1 MTTPIQPGPDFV
13 SAAYRQAY
21 ARINGLVV
29 VGEGMADQHFRRLA
43 RAIPDD
49 ADELRRLG
57 AMEGRHARELAGCGA
72 NLGIR
77 PDLALA
83 RKLFEPLH
91 DLFHSCDRRGN
102 LPGCLVIQCL
112 IVECFAVAAYASY
125 LPVADAY
132 ARPITAAVLADED
145 EHLSYGER
153 WLGSRFAAVEP
164 AVQAITRQALPIS
177 LAILR
182 AVVPDLK
189 AIGIDPL
196 ELMGVFQQR
205 FRQALVAIGYGTAEA
220 QALVWRSTLTA
231 AF

>member
-1 MTTPIQPGPDFV
+1 MTTPIQPGPDFG

-49 ADELRRLG
+49 AEELRRLG

-72 NLGIR
+72 HLGVH

-83 RKLFEPLH
+83 RQLVAPLH
-91 DLFHSCDRRGN
+91 GLFQACDRQGD

-112 IVECFAVAAYASY
+112 IVECFAVAAYTSY

-145 EHLSYGER
+145 EHLSYGEQ
-153 WLGSRFAAVEP
+153 WLRRHFAAVEP
-164 AVQAITRQALPIS
+164 AVQAITRQALPIT

-182 AVVPDLK
+182 AMVPDLR

-196 ELMGVFQQR
+196 ELLGTFQQR
-205 FRQALVAIGYGTAEA
+205 FRQALETIGYGAGEA

-231 AF
+231 AA

>member
-1 MTTPIQPGPDFV
+1 MGDPLPIKHLEAGRESSLPPRPLLDRHRSRSLLGEQLQGGNPQSKPPRPSPRPVRELPVHGLASLPLFPPIPMTTPIPPGPAFS

-21 ARINGLVV
+21 A
-29 VGEGMADQHFRRLA
+29 
-43 RAIPDD
+43 
-49 ADELRRLG
+49 
-57 AMEGRHARELAGCGA
+57 
-72 NLGIR
+72 
-77 PDLALA
+77 
-83 RKLFEPLH
+83 
-91 DLFHSCDRRGN
+91 
-102 LPGCLVIQCL
+102 
-112 IVECFAVAAYASY
+112 SY
-125 LPVADAY
+125 LPMADAY
-132 ARPITAAVLADED
+132 ARPITAAVRADED